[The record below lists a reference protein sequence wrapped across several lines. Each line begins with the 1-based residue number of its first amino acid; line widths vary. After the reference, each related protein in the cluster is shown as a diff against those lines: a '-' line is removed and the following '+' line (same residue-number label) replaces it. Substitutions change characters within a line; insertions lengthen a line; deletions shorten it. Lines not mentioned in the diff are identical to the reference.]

1 MNANDVTL
9 ILNIN
14 SQNVS
19 GSYNFTES
27 LSNFRYVAF
36 AINAG
41 YSRYNIFPVVLL
53 LAMQNLNIYTVLN
66 MSFKENYY
74 VRAIIEVN
82 DLAMGFIENQLECT
96 GWAFSWF
103 RVYGI
108 GRIL

>member
-9 ILNIN
+9 ILDIK

-41 YSRYNIFPVVLL
+41 YSRCNIFPVIPL
-53 LAMQNLNIYTVLN
+53 LAMQNLNICTVLN

-74 VRAIIEVN
+74 TRAIIAVSAQSMYFLE
-82 DLAMGFIENQLECT
+82 DQLECT